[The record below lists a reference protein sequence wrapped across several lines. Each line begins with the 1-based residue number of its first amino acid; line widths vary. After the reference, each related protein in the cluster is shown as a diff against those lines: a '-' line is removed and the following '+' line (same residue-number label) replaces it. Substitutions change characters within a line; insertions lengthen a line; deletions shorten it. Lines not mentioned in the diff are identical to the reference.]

1 MKKLLALALIGVFLC
16 CTPLMAASEL
26 QYTKS
31 GYLASVSEELL
42 HKAVSY
48 AVNEDEVALQ
58 KLLDTQYVFWLK
70 AGVPV
75 YIEDIKV
82 FSGTV
87 KIRPKGETVE
97 VWTLYEAVE
106 PAE

>member
-16 CTPLMAASEL
+16 CTPLMALEL

-48 AVNEDEVALQ
+48 AVAKDEAALQ

-75 YIEDIKV
+75 YVEDIKV